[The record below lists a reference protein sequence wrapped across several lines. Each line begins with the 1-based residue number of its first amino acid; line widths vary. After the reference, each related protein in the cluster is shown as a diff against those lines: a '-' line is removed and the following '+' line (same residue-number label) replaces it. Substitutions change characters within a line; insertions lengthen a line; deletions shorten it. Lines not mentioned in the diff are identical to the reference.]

1 MAHTS
6 RLELPLLAAS
16 QAQKHVTHNEALLA
30 LDALTHLAVT
40 DRRATPPAAPVEGS
54 RHLVEAGASGAFA
67 GQAGKI
73 AVFEDNGWRF
83 LTPRQGWL
91 AWVAQDQAPLV
102 HDGSGWTELK
112 VRSSD
117 RLGIGATADA
127 TNRLAVASPAA
138 LFTHA
143 GSDSRVTINKAAA
156 GNTASLLFQTGYSGR
171 AEIGLAGSDNVSVK
185 VSSDGATW
193 RQPLTVKRDTGFV
206 GIGTPDPGA
215 PLTVDS
221 STNSLPA
228 GNGSLLIQGDANKER
243 LDIRSAGVAPGAGIQ
258 GFGARGTL
266 ASPQAPLSGDRL
278 MALLGSGWDGTQFVI
293 PLPAQIDMVADGD
306 WSSSANGTAV
316 IIRTTPPGQTVA
328 ARADRMKITGDGR
341 VGVGTAT
348 PQALLDVAGTMRV
361 GQYGKAALPS
371 ASGVGAGGL
380 VYVSDEVGGGVL
392 AFSDGVA
399 WRRVTDRAIVS

>member
-30 LDALTHLAVT
+30 LDALTHLAVI
-40 DRRATPPAAPVEGS
+40 DRRATPPTAPAEGS
-54 RHLVEAGASGAFA
+54 RYLVEAGASGAFA

-112 VRSSD
+112 TRSAD

-138 LFTHA
+138 LFSHA
-143 GSDSRVTINKAAA
+143 GSDSRVTVNKAAA

-171 AEIGLAGSDNVSVK
+171 AEIGLAGGDNFSLK

-221 STNSLPA
+221 GANPLPA
-228 GNGSLLIQGDANKER
+228 GNGSLMIQGDANKER
-243 LDIRSAGVAPGAGIQ
+243 LDIRSAGATPSAGIQ

-278 MALLGSGWDGTQFVI
+278 MAMLGSGWDGTQFVI
-293 PLPAQIDMVADGD
+293 PLAAQIDFVADGD
-306 WSSSANGTAV
+306 WSSSANGAAIV
-316 IIRTTPPGQTVA
+316 FRTTPPGQTTV
-328 ARADRMKITGDGR
+328 ARAERIRIMGDGK
-341 VGVGTAT
+341 VGIGTAT
-348 PQALLDVAGTMRV
+348 PQALLDVAGTMRL
-361 GQYGKAALPS
+361 GQYAKAALPS
-371 ASGVGAGGL
+371 AAAIGAGGL
-380 VYVSDEVGGGVL
+380 IYVSDDIGGSVL
-392 AFSDGVA
+392 AFSDGTN
-399 WRRVTDRAIVS
+399 WRRVTDRAVVD